1 MDESGLQV
9 HSPLLLGLCGW
20 LCIVVLILTL
30 FLWFTVFLL
39 VVVVF
44 SLHSVESEY
53 VNNELK
59 RAAYQEEGEEEEE
72 SSEDEEEDDDLV
84 WAKVPREGNAL

>member
-1 MDESGLQV
+1 MDEPGLQV

-20 LCIVVLILTL
+20 LFFVVLILTL
-30 FLWFTVFLL
+30 FLHCMLL

-59 RAAYQEEGEEEEE
+59 RAAYQEAGDEEEEE

>member
-1 MDESGLQV
+1 M
-9 HSPLLLGLCGW
+9 LLL
-20 LCIVVLILTL
+20 
-30 FLWFTVFLL
+30 
-39 VVVVF
+39 VVVF

-59 RAAYQEEGEEEEE
+59 RAAYQEEDEEEEE

>member
-1 MDESGLQV
+1 M
-9 HSPLLLGLCGW
+9 
-20 LCIVVLILTL
+20 LILTL

>member
-1 MDESGLQV
+1 
-9 HSPLLLGLCGW
+9 
-20 LCIVVLILTL
+20 VLILTL
-30 FLWFTVFLL
+30 FLWFTVFVLL
-39 VVVVF
+39 VVVF

-59 RAAYQEEGEEEEE
+59 RAAYQEDEEEEE
-72 SSEDEEEDDDLV
+72 SCEDEEEDDDLV

>member
-1 MDESGLQV
+1 M
-9 HSPLLLGLCGW
+9 
-20 LCIVVLILTL
+20 
-30 FLWFTVFLL
+30 
-39 VVVVF
+39 VVVF

-59 RAAYQEEGEEEEE
+59 RAAYQEDEEEEE